1 MGNEDTQRKPYV
13 GQVFSDWTYC
23 RIEKKVRAQKDVS
36 DASSREYCLFEI
48 FDLQNIQKSLKLCEI
63 HLYLAHYQY
72 QRFVV

>member
-13 GQVFSDWTYC
+13 GQVVSDWTYC
-23 RIEKKVRAQKDVS
+23 RIQKVRVQKDAS
-36 DASSREYCLFEI
+36 DASSREVCRFEI
-48 FDLQNIQKSLKLCEI
+48 FDLLNIQKGLKLCEI